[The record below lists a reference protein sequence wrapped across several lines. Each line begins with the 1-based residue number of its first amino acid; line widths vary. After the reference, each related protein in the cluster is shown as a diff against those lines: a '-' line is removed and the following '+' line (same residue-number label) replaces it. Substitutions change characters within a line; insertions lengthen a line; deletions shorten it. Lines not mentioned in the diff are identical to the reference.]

1 MCLGGGRGRNAD
13 LCVCVW
19 MIDEANCVL
28 FRVKK
33 KQKSIADIGGELK
46 RWCVLSGERSCFG
59 LNGTSVLLVII
70 VLIIRRH

>member
-13 LCVCVW
+13 LCVCVCVW

-33 KQKSIADIGGELK
+33 KAEKYSGYWGRVEEMV
-46 RWCVLSGERSCFG
+46 CVEW
-59 LNGTSVLLVII
+59 
-70 VLIIRRH
+70 